1 MASGSGAHKSN
12 VKGLDLSVDWELVT
26 SNGPSLAF
34 HVGCALGNGI
44 YIHGGI
50 ETKDGKQP
58 SDKLFRYNSSS
69 QSWQEVHAAGSPAL
83 SHHACVPLAGR
94 YMLLIGGWDG
104 KSRTA
109 KVVAFDSEK
118 QQWLPQETS
127 GFPGDAG
134 LSSHTATLLA
144 SGEII
149 IFGREG
155 SLRMQRRHGNSYIL
169 SGSVQS
175 GHFTFKEFTNAA
187 ASRSGHTS
195 NIIGNKLYVVGGR
208 ENNLIEIHDRLKSGE
223 SDNQTITTKLLS
235 IAEKVTPMSK
245 LPGGRKNHI
254 TINGTGVLFF
264 HGGDTFDGRSRE
276 SVGEMFLITLKPTMQ
291 FYKLGESRVR
301 RSGHICC
308 IIGDKVILHGGLGGK
323 NNSHVYSDTF
333 SLEFK

>member
-1 MASGSGAHKSN
+1 MASGSGTQRGNA
-12 VKGLDLSVDWELVT
+12 KGLLADWELVT
-26 SNGPSLAF
+26 PNGPSLTF
-34 HVGCALGNGI
+34 HVGCILGSDL
-44 YIHGGI
+44 YIHSGM

-58 SDKLFRYNSSS
+58 SDKLYRYSAGSA
-69 QSWQEVHAAGSPAL
+69 SWQEIRATGSPAL
-83 SHHACVPLAGR
+83 SHHACVSLAGR

-104 KSRTA
+104 KSRTG

-118 QQWLPQETS
+118 QQWLVQETS

-155 SLRMQRRHGNSYIL
+155 SLRMQRRHGNGYML
-169 SGSVQS
+169 TGSVES
-175 GHFTFKEFTNAA
+175 GRFTFKEFTNAA

-195 NIIGNKLYVVGGR
+195 NIVGNKLCIVGGR
-208 ENNLIEIHDRLKSGE
+208 ENNLIEIHDRFKSGE
-223 SDNQTITTKLLS
+223 SDSQAVPSKLLS
-235 IAEKVTPMSK
+235 IVEKLTPMSK

-254 TINGTGVLFF
+254 TISGPGIIFI

-276 SVGEMFLITLKPTMQ
+276 SVGEMFLVTFKPTMQ
-291 FYKLGESRVR
+291 FYKLGDSPVR

-308 IIGDKVILHGGLGGK
+308 IIGDKAFLHGGIGGK
-323 NNSHVYSDTF
+323 NNSHVYNETYC
-333 SLEFK
+333 LEFK